1 MHAACACAVEADAH
15 GNFDAAKA
23 VHLACCRAHELPPEP
38 APGAPYG
45 AAHIAFGKALD
56 RVLVATDALTA
67 LLEVP
72 PPGSIEPYFAMPAM
86 CYLPVADIELVEK
99 RFALLEAYTVARE
112 AHALLLSQRQ
122 GLRAIMA
129 ECPPPPTET
138 SLMQLVAYSILKSEA
153 SAKKA
158 NKDAHQRIMQ
168 SPTASSAA
176 KFNAR
181 LAEEAAVAAE
191 AAEAAAAVGAE
202 GGGGGGGVEGEGD
215 NPASASQSDE
225 TSALSRLV
233 AEATAAPSAPQL
245 ARAHAAAAASAAA
258 AAASAAAAAGGDRSA
273 SHG

>member
-1 MHAACACAVEADAH
+1 M
-15 GNFDAAKA
+15 
-23 VHLACCRAHELPPEP
+23 
-38 APGAPYG
+38 
-45 AAHIAFGKALD
+45 
-56 RVLVATDALTA
+56 LVATDALTA

-129 ECPPPPTET
+129 ECPPPPTT
-138 SLMQLVAYSILKSEA
+138 SIQVVAYSILKSEA
-153 SAKKA
+153 TAKKA